1 MAGIKYLLQKS
12 KDGTHDSLYGSICL
26 SNGDK
31 VNSTL
36 CNKNVDDKWYILEHT
51 EDDDSILGKI
61 TCKKCKEILKNEGI

>member
-26 SNGDK
+26 SNGES
-31 VNSTL
+31 VSSTL
-36 CNKNVDDKWYILEHT
+36 CGYVVTDKWYILEHT
-51 EDDDSILGKI
+51 ENDDSILGKI